1 MWRGIDG
8 PTEDM
13 ELKAMYFKP
22 YYLGC
27 LAHASYMI
35 GAEGGPAAVI
45 DPRRDVDEYIADAE
59 RAGLTIRFVIETHL
73 HADFV
78 SGHVEL
84 ARRTGAQILI
94 GDRAGATFPHIPI
107 TNEMRIELGDV
118 SLTFR
123 TTPGHTPESVI
134 ALVTVAGD
142 DNPRLIFTGDT
153 LFIGDVGRPDLAG
166 SRGYSAEQMARLMF
180 ASLRDSILTLPDAA
194 EVWPAHGAGS
204 SCGKALSND
213 RASTIGR
220 EKALN
225 PALRYVLDGDEE
237 GFVQYHTEGL
247 SAAPG
252 YFGYDAQRNREGAA
266 PLAEATAGAVPLSPA
281 EVEELSESGVLV
293 LDVRSVAD
301 FGSAHIPGALHVQL
315 EGTFAPWVGR
325 VARPE
330 ERILVVAEVGAEH
343 EAIMRLAR
351 VGYENIAGYL
361 EGGMAA
367 WNAAGGEQAAVPQLP
382 ADTPLMPRRT
392 VVVDVRSREEY
403 DAGHLEGALHIPLPE
418 LVERIDELPPAPL
431 ALMCGTGY
439 RSSIA
444 CSLLLRA
451 GRREVLNLAGGW
463 EAASKARTGIE
474 PSAHVA

>member
-1 MWRGIDG
+1 MF
-8 PTEDM
+8 
-13 ELKAMYFKP
+13 FKP

-27 LAHASYMI
+27 LAHASYLI
-35 GAEGGPAAVI
+35 GQEGGDAAVI

-59 RAGLTIRFVIETHL
+59 RAGLTIRYVVETHL

-94 GDRAGATFPHIPI
+94 GARAGATFPHIPI
-107 TNEMRIELGDV
+107 TDATRIDLGSV
-118 SLTFR
+118 HITFR
-123 TTPGHTPESVI
+123 STPGHTPESVI
-134 ALVTVAGD
+134 ALAAVDGED
-142 DNPRLIFTGDT
+142 QPRLIFTGDT

-166 SRGYSAEQMARLMF
+166 SRGYTAEQMARLMF
-180 ASLRDSILTLPDAA
+180 GSLRDSILTLPDEA

-225 PALRYVLDGDEE
+225 PALKFVIAGDEE
-237 GFVQYHTEGL
+237 GFVRYHTEGL
-247 SAAPG
+247 SPAPG

-266 PLAEATAGAVPLSPA
+266 PLAEVTAHAGPLSPA

-293 LDVRSVAD
+293 LDVRSVED
-301 FGSAHIPGALHVQL
+301 FGEAHIPGALHVQL
-315 EGTFAPWVGR
+315 EGAFAPWVGR
-325 VARPE
+325 VAQPE
-330 ERILVVAEVGAEH
+330 DRILVVADTGAEQ

-361 EGGMAA
+361 AGGMEA
-367 WNAAGGEQAAVPQLP
+367 WNAAGGECAMVPQLDAAAP
-382 ADTPLMPRRT
+382 HLPGGA
-392 VVVDVRSREEY
+392 VVVDVRSQEEY
-403 DAGHLEGALHIPLPE
+403 DAGHLDGAVHIPLPE
-418 LVERIDELPPAPL
+418 LVERIDELPHAPL

-439 RSSIA
+439 RSSIG

-451 GRREVLNLAGGW
+451 GRRDVMNLAGGW
-463 EAASKARTGIE
+463 EAACAANPALAR
-474 PSAHVA
+474 SAHAA